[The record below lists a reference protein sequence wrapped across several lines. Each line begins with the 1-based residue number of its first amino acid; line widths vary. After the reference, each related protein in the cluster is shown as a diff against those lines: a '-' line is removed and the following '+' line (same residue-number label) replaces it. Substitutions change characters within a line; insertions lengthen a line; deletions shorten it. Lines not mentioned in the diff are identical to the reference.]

1 MIRFSI
7 TGDAKLDALLRELG
21 QTEIKSRQIKQGLR
35 KLAKPVI
42 RTMRKKAK
50 AKIKATETKQ
60 LSRSIGVI
68 KGVKSPKE
76 KPFILVGPRYYWPAL
91 NHPVDIVEFGKEKFD
106 VEYEGKKFV
115 EKTFNEHKTK
125 LTSELRKLVI
135 ETIDKKLKKLRS

>member
-42 RTMRKKAK
+42 STMRKKAK
-50 AKIKATETKQ
+50 AKIKGTKQ
-60 LSRSIGVI
+60 LSKSIGVI
-68 KGVKSPKE
+68 KGVKSPKD
-76 KPFILVGPRYYWPAL
+76 KPFILIGPRYYWPAL
-91 NHPVDIVEFGKEKFD
+91 DHPVDIVEFGKEKFD
-106 VEYEGKKFV
+106 VEFEGKKFV